1 MITGIVVTHGNL
13 AEELLETARIVFGDF
28 GNCYAVSNVSKSP
41 GALIAELKKIIDS
54 HEDAPAIIFVDYFG
68 GSCTHACLSLQQHTN
83 NIRIIS
89 GVNLPMLVVFLNKR
103 NDAGQ
108 DDLADELILK
118 GQGSIKRVELEE
130 L

>member
-41 GALIAELKKIIDS
+41 HALIAELQKIINSYGDT
-54 HEDAPAIIFVDYFG
+54 PTIIFVDYFG
-68 GSCTHACLSLQQHTN
+68 GSCTHACLSLQQNTD

-103 NDAGQ
+103 NETGQ
-108 DDLADELILK
+108 DDLADELIIK
-118 GQGSIKRVELEE
+118 GQGSIKRIELED